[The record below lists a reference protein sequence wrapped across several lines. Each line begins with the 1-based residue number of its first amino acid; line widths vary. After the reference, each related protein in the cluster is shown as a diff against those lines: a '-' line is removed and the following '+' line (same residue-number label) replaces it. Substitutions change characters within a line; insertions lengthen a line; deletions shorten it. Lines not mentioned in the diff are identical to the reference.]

1 MAQISN
7 TQLLGLMIGG
17 EDGPKRQDQ
26 STAFTAGDIHMI
38 KVLTDATTFS
48 VLSAKDQADATVN
61 MLTAN
66 NLTAKEFAKDALV
79 SAPLGGYISAFT
91 ASEEVE
97 YYKMPDSNRTQQEA

>member
-1 MAQISN
+1 MAQITN

-17 EDGPKRQDQ
+17 EDGPKRQN
-26 STAFTAGDIHMI
+26 SGAAFTAGDIHMI
-38 KVLTDATTFS
+38 KALTDATTFS
-48 VLSAKDQADATVN
+48 VLSAKDQADGDVN

-66 NLTAKEFAKDALV
+66 NLTAKTFAKDASV

-97 YYKMPDSNRTQQEA
+97 YYKMPNSDRTQQEA